1 MLLAFYL
8 SGRAAEALVVGG
20 VEVPH
25 ARVST
30 CHRAFDADD
39 WPPRKEDWP
48 FTTAELRPADTSN
61 DQLFYIWPK
70 FVQHAGKEAREGLTK
85 FYGCVLPSQGEGD
98 VLDICSSWTSHY
110 PSGWRGRRCVALGLN
125 PLELLAN
132 PSKTDFVV
140 QNLNRIPQLEFVD
153 NSFDL
158 ITCSLSVDYLT
169 SPLEQFREL
178 HRVLKPGGR
187 ACMAFTNRCYPS
199 KVVPMWLKP
208 FDDYRHCRIVGQYF
222 HYSGGWEDLS
232 VADVSPEGWT
242 GARDPMY
249 VVQAR
254 KAGA

>member
-1 MLLAFYL
+1 M
-8 SGRAAEALVVGG
+8 
-20 VEVPH
+20 
-25 ARVST
+25 
-30 CHRAFDADD
+30 
-39 WPPRKEDWP
+39 
-48 FTTAELRPADTSN
+48 
-61 DQLFYIWPK
+61 
-70 FVQHAGKEAREGLTK
+70 
-85 FYGCVLPSQGEGD
+85 
-98 VLDICSSWTSHY
+98 
-110 PSGWRGRRCVALGLN
+110 RGRDSESTVRWVVAKQRARGVSYEGNNEPGYYL
-125 PLELLAN
+125 
-132 PSKTDFVV
+132 
-140 QNLNRIPQLEFVD
+140 QLCEM
-153 NSFDL
+153 
-158 ITCSLSVDYLT
+158 
-169 SPLEQFREL
+169 